1 MIGGGRRGRS
11 GDVDGDGWCGGS
23 RGHGKVLVHLAV
35 RRRDRNRPKIRADR
49 LKTSTVPSRIADE
62 PSASFAA
69 NGLSPS
75 ALFRH
80 TNTARVVAGRNGL
93 HGELGS
99 DRSKLV
105 MS

>member
-1 MIGGGRRGRS
+1 MIGGRRARTRVDVDGGGWCGGRRGR
-11 GDVDGDGWCGGS
+11 
-23 RGHGKVLVHLAV
+23 GKGLVHLAV
-35 RRRDRNRPKIRADR
+35 RRRGEDRPKIRADR

-99 DRSKLV
+99 DRSKFV